1 MTFKGVNSRE
11 LQCLAQERHDTIH
24 SPAIINMMP
33 EVRVMLA
40 FAESSM
46 LPIRMHFKAK
56 MHTRR
61 PRIPRTI
68 PTIMRALTAWNIA
81 AK

>member
-1 MTFKGVNSRE
+1 
-11 LQCLAQERHDTIH
+11 
-24 SPAIINMMP
+24 MMP

-46 LPIRMHFKAK
+46 LPIRMHFRAK
-56 MHTRR
+56 MHTKR
-61 PRIPRTI
+61 PRMPRTI

-81 AK
+81 AKQIKSHNEQMN